1 MNWVKVMLVD
11 DEVLAIEH
19 MKNLISWQQLGYE
32 IVCTANKP
40 SQVVK
45 LAREH
50 RPDLII
56 MDIVMPGKDGL
67 ALSRELLAEGLVL
80 KIVLLTSYKEFEYA
94 KEALKLGVSNYW
106 IKHEMD
112 AEAVKRELGGLR
124 EEIESDKRLR
134 KNDRGRLLIDWLGGR
149 PLSDAQW
156 RTATAEV
163 GAAFD
168 RLHLLVLEPARIMP
182 LLPGTAIGKPEWPT
196 DWPDAGDSS
205 LLAAIPF
212 LESCFV
218 LIYGDKSSRGEGKM
232 RELLEEKAVEARRT
246 IEQLTGRP
254 AAMAMAYGLPN
265 RADVPAKL
273 AEALKWLSQAMF
285 YAPSHLFRLNELR
298 RAEENASVHLDWEEG
313 LAKTKELLPGHQYEA
328 AAREISALFARAL
341 AAKDAVGFAD
351 LCRQLVAVL
360 NRYRSTCG
368 LPSLAEAWAAGPGT
382 TADWT
387 SLMGIR
393 DWFLTELNALAEATS
408 GLPAVS
414 RKVRQALEQM
424 ERHYSDPEL
433 DADAIARQLGI
444 SRDHFRHLF
453 KLETGQ
459 TALDRLTEIR
469 MEKAKLLLDEGNLKV
484 YEIADRVG
492 FRNGQY
498 FSQVFRKMTGM
509 TPLEYMEKRR

>member
-40 SQVVK
+40 SQVVR

-67 ALSRELLAEGLVL
+67 ALSKELLAERLVL

-94 KEALKLGVSNYW
+94 KEALKLGVANYW

-124 EEIESDKRLR
+124 EEIESDRRLR
-134 KNDRGRLLIDWLGGR
+134 KNDRGRLLVDWLGGR

-156 RTATAEV
+156 RTATAEA
-163 GAAFD
+163 GETFD

-182 LLPGTAIGKPEWPT
+182 LLPGVVSDNPVLPPEWP
-196 DWPDAGDSS
+196 GVEDSS
-205 LLAAIPF
+205 LLAAIRF
-212 LESCFV
+212 LDSCFV

-254 AAMAMAYGLPN
+254 TSMAMAYGLPN
-265 RADVPAKL
+265 RADVPGKL
-273 AEALKWLSQAMF
+273 AEALKRLSLALF
-285 YAPSHLFRLNELR
+285 HGPSHLFRLNELR
-298 RAEENASVHLDWEEG
+298 REEEKVPVHLEWEEG
-313 LAKTKELLPGHQYEA
+313 LTKTKELLSDKKYEE
-328 AAREISALFARAL
+328 AAREVSTLFTLALE
-341 AAKDAVGFAD
+341 AKDANGFAD
-351 LCRQLVAVL
+351 LCRQLVTVL
-360 NRYRSTCG
+360 NRCRSTCG
-368 LPSLAEAWAAGPGT
+368 LPSLSETWAAGPGT
-382 TADWT
+382 AADWT
-387 SLMGIR
+387 SLAGIR
-393 DWFLTELNALAEATS
+393 DWFLSELNTLAKTDA

-424 ERHYSDPEL
+424 ESHYGDPEL
-433 DADAIARQLGI
+433 DADTIARQLGI

-453 KLETGQ
+453 KLETGK

-469 MEKAKLLLDEGNLKV
+469 IEKAKQLLDEGNLKV

-498 FSQVFRKMTGM
+498 FSQVFRKVTGM

>member
-1 MNWVKVMLVD
+1 MNLVKVMLVD

-19 MKNLISWQQLGYE
+19 MKNLISWQQLGCE

-40 SQVVK
+40 SQVIR

-112 AEAVKRELGGLR
+112 AETVRRELGGLR
-124 EEIESDKRLR
+124 EEIEGDRRLR
-134 KNDRGRLLIDWLGGR
+134 KNDRGRLLVDWLGGR
-149 PLSDAQW
+149 PLTDAQW
-156 RTATAEV
+156 RTATAGLGE
-163 GAAFD
+163 AFD
-168 RLHLLVLEPARIMP
+168 RLHLLVLEPARMMP
-182 LLPGTAIGKPEWPT
+182 LLPGVMPNKPEWPME
-196 DWPDAGDSS
+196 WPSAGDSS

-218 LIYGDKSSRGEGKM
+218 LIYGDKSSRGESKM
-232 RELLEEKAVEARRT
+232 RELLEEKAAEARRT
-246 IEQLTGRP
+246 IEQLTGR
-254 AAMAMAYGLPN
+254 AASMAMAYGLPN
-265 RADVPAKL
+265 RADVPGKL

-285 YAPSHLFRLNELR
+285 HSSGHLFRMNELQR
-298 RAEENASVHLDWEEG
+298 EEEKAPLHLEWEEG
-313 LAKTKELLPGHQYEA
+313 LTKTKELLSDSQYEE
-328 AAREISALFARAL
+328 AAREVSALFSLAL
-341 AAKDAVGFAD
+341 AAKDANGFAD
-351 LCRQLVAVL
+351 LCRQLVSVL
-360 NRYRSTCG
+360 NRYRATSG
-368 LPSLAEAWAAGPGT
+368 LPSLTETWAAGPGT
-382 TADWT
+382 TADWA
-387 SLMGIR
+387 SLTGIR
-393 DWFLTELNALAEATS
+393 DWFLSELNALAGTS
-408 GLPAVS
+408 AGQPTLS

-424 ERHYSDPEL
+424 EQHYGDPEL

-453 KLETGQ
+453 KLETGK